1 MLNYLNHF
9 DIISLCETWTKSD
22 NELFDLLPDH
32 VCYAL
37 HGKRRSNF
45 GRTPGGIAVYIRNTL
60 STYVKHLITNEFAIY
75 FRIDKLHFGLNNDI
89 LLVFVYVPH
98 EGSSFY
104 HERDETNGLVEFE
117 KSLAD
122 IYASHRD
129 CELLIAGDFNSR
141 TGNLPDYLV
150 NDDITF
156 VPNMEW

>member
-1 MLNYLNHF
+1 M
-9 DIISLCETWTKSD
+9 
-22 NELFDLLPDH
+22 
-32 VCYAL
+32 
-37 HGKRRSNF
+37 
-45 GRTPGGIAVYIRNTL
+45 
-60 STYVKHLITNEFAIY
+60 Y

-156 VPNMEW
+156 VPNMEWYIEDNFSIARNSMDADCRVTQ